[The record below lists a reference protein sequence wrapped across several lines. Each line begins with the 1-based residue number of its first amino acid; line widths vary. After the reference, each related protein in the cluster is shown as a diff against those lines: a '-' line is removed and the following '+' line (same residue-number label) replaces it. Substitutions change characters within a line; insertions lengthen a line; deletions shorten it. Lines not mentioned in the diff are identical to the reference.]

1 MTASGG
7 VLVRRT
13 AVYGLALAALV
24 GVFLLYL
31 RPEFMVTLAQQVWGC
46 F

>member
-1 MTASGG
+1 MTPPSKAMAHRVAG
-7 VLVRRT
+7 
-13 AVYGLALAALV
+13 YGLALAALV

-31 RPEFMVTLAQQVWGC
+31 QPDFMVTLAQQVWAC